1 MEGSPAPRSKRPLP
15 GYRRSGAILAKKR
28 DHSMRNILLGL
39 SAVSLL
45 AVASPA
51 LADDAAPASDF
62 TVTGGATVVS
72 DYRFR
77 GISQTFKR
85 FAVQGTAGISH
96 SSGFYIGTW
105 GSTIDDYVANGGDA
119 EIDLYG
125 GYKKSFGGATV
136 DVGVLYYYYPG
147 SSENSAN
154 YKSDFFE
161 PYASISGTVGPVSAK
176 LGAAYAPKQHALAV
190 LHSRDDSLYAYGE
203 LSGAIPGTGVS
214 VTGHLGRSF
223 ERSVETFGQKYTDWS
238 VAATYAWKGLTFGVS
253 YVDTNKN
260 LPVTSPGGTTRN
272 IERGGVV
279 GSVGVSF

>member
-1 MEGSPAPRSKRPLP
+1 
-15 GYRRSGAILAKKR
+15 
-28 DHSMRNILLGL
+28 MRNILLGL

-62 TVTGGATVVS
+62 TVTGGATIVS

-77 GISQTFKR
+77 GLSQSNKR

-105 GSTIDDYVANGGDA
+105 GSTIDDYVAAGGDA

-125 GYKKSFGGATV
+125 GYKKTFGGATV

-147 SSENSAN
+147 SSEFVAN
-154 YKSDFFE
+154 YNSDFFE
-161 PYASISGTVGPVSAK
+161 PYASVSGTVGPVSAK
-176 LGAAYAPKQHALAV
+176 LGAAYAPKQNALSLGAG
-190 LHSRDDSLYAYGE
+190 REDNLYAYGE
-203 LSGAIPGTGVS
+203 LSGAIPNTGVS
-214 VTGHLGRSF
+214 ITGHLGHNF
-223 ERSVETFGQKYTDWS
+223 ERSFLSAGTKYTDWS

-253 YVDTNKN
+253 YVDTNRDIRSG
-260 LPVTSPGGTTRN
+260 LPSNRN
-272 IERGGVV
+272 IAKAGVV